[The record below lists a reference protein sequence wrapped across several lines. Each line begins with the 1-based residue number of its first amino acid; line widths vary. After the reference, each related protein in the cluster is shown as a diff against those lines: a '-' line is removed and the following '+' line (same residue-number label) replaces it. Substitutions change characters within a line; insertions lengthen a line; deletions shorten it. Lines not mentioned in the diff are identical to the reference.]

1 MTSGSMSNL
10 PAAFGRAISTSA
22 TGRSVRSRPSRFSA
36 RPKTLTVYLI
46 DPEGNDPVTVSG
58 LQGGDTLE
66 TLDGTLELTYKLI
79 PSGKTSQNYDISY
92 VGGLVTVQKKP
103 VALSASG
110 SALKA
115 YATLA
120 DAIADTETVKYGMTV
135 LVPDGWTEA
144 VMLPAGVTLGLQT
157 GTDASGIVVN
167 APASY
172 YRAVTNANG
181 NVRFELNPEE
191 ATPIIASDGEEAAF
205 VVGDGDTVSVNVTN
219 VKSGL
224 YYGLAWSDTLDG
236 EFAVSAGGWVRAVSD
251 GSLPAP
257 LTAPKGDGN
266 GRFYR
271 VRVNDNPND
280 VE

>member
-1 MTSGSMSNL
+1 M
-10 PAAFGRAISTSA
+10 
-22 TGRSVRSRPSRFSA
+22 
-36 RPKTLTVYLI
+36 
-46 DPEGNDPVTVSG
+46 TVSG

-103 VALSASG
+103 VALNSSG

-120 DAIADTETVKYGMTV
+120 DAVADTETVKYGMTV

-144 VMLPAGVTLGLQT
+144 VTLPAGVTLGLQT
-157 GTDASGIVVN
+157 GNNASGILVN

-172 YRAVTNANG
+172 YKVVTNENG
-181 NVRFELNPEE
+181 CVKFELDPEE
-191 ATPIIASDGEEAAF
+191 ATPIISSDGEEAAF

-224 YYGLAWSDTLDG
+224 YYGLAWSDALNG
-236 EFAVSAGGWVRAVSD
+236 EFNVSDGGWVQASAD
-251 GSLPAP
+251 GSLPA
-257 LTAPKGDGN
+257 LTAPKGEDN
-266 GRFYR
+266 KRFYR
-271 VRVNDNPND
+271 VRVTDNPNE
-280 VE
+280 VQ